1 MTIVVFA
8 RWSRYLCKYCEGFNF
23 KSAKNGKDNIESIPL
38 REVMSGASVL
48 KMHNKDVN
56 IFCAPKILI

>member
-8 RWSRYLCKYCEGFNF
+8 RWSRYLCEYCDGFNL
-23 KSAKNGKDNIESIPL
+23 KSAKNEKDNIESIPL

-48 KMHNKDVN
+48 KMHK
-56 IFCAPKILI
+56 

>member
-8 RWSRYLCKYCEGFNF
+8 RWSRYLCEGFNF

-48 KMHNKDVN
+48 KMHKDVN
-56 IFCAPKILI
+56 ILCAPRI

>member
-1 MTIVVFA
+1 MTMFVFA

-48 KMHNKDVN
+48 KMHKDVN
-56 IFCAPKILI
+56 ILCAPRI

>member
-8 RWSRYLCKYCEGFNF
+8 RWSRYLCKYCEGFNL
-23 KSAKNGKDNIESIPL
+23 KSAKNEKDNIESIPL

-48 KMHNKDVN
+48 KMHKDVN
-56 IFCAPKILI
+56 ILCAQRI